1 MAESIGELL
10 GQELPDRCV
19 LGVDLGGTA
28 IKLGLFSLEGELLAE
43 HQRPT
48 PQPATPGAVCV
59 EIVDAIGSLDPDG
72 LASVVGI
79 GLPGPMDAEA
89 RVARVC
95 INLPGWEE
103 VPLAAWLEPRLQ
115 RRVTLAN
122 DGNCAL
128 VGEAWKGAAQ
138 GCSDVVLL
146 TLGTGVGGGVMLA
159 GQLFTGHHGA
169 AAEPGLITLFPD
181 GPECNSGNRGS
192 LEQFASIAGLKRLS
206 GVEPSSLALA
216 ASSGDP
222 QAISHWDRYGQ
233 LLGTGI
239 SSLVYM
245 FTPQLVLVGGGLAG
259 ASEYFL
265 PAVRQEVAT
274 RVQSVSREGLQIKA
288 CALGNGAGRLGAARL
303 AIQRLLLS
311 PSL

>member
-1 MAESIGELL
+1 MPES
-10 GQELPDRCV
+10 CV

-28 IKLGLFSLEGELLAE
+28 IKLGLFSLDGELLAE

-48 PQPATPGAVCV
+48 PQPATPGSVCM
-59 EIVDAIGSLDPDG
+59 EIAEAISVLDPDG
-72 LASVVGI
+72 KAAVVGI
-79 GLPGPMDAEA
+79 GLPGPMDADA

-103 VPLAAWLEPRLQ
+103 VPLAAWLEPRLK

-128 VGEAWKGAAQ
+128 VGEAWKGAAV

-146 TLGTGVGGGVMLA
+146 TLGTGVGGGVML
-159 GQLFTGHHGA
+159 GGRLFTGHNGA

-181 GPECNSGNRGS
+181 GPDCNSGNRGS
-192 LEQFASIAGLKRLS
+192 LEQFASITGLKRLS
-206 GVEPSSLALA
+206 GAEPSSLAMA
-216 ASSGDP
+216 ASAGDC
-222 QAISHWDRYGQ
+222 QAQAHWEHYGQ

-259 ASEYFL
+259 ASEHFL
-265 PAVRQEVAT
+265 PAVRREVST
-274 RVQSVSREGLQIKA
+274 RVQAVSREGLQIKA

-303 AIQRLLLS
+303 AIERLLSS
-311 PSL
+311 PSLQAG

>member
-1 MAESIGELL
+1 MTESMTD
-10 GQELPDRCV
+10 PCV

-48 PQPATPGAVCV
+48 PQPATPGSVCV
-59 EIVDAIGSLDPDG
+59 EIVDAISVLDPHG
-72 LASVVGI
+72 RAAVVGI

-89 RVARVC
+89 RVARIC

-103 VPLAAWLEPRLQ
+103 VPLAAWLEPRLK

-128 VGEAWKGAAQ
+128 VGEAWKGAAA
-138 GCSDVVLL
+138 GFSDVLLL
-146 TLGTGVGGGVMLA
+146 TLGTGVGGGVMLG
-159 GQLFTGHHGA
+159 GQLFTGHNGA

-181 GPECNSGNRGS
+181 GPDCNSGNRGS
-192 LEQFASIAGLKRLS
+192 LEQFASITGLKRLS
-206 GVEPSSLALA
+206 GSEPSSLAMA
-216 ASSGDP
+216 ASDGD
-222 QAISHWDRYGQ
+222 AKALAHWERYGQ

-239 SSLVYM
+239 SSLVYV

-259 ASEYFL
+259 ASEHFL
-265 PAVRQEVAT
+265 PAVRREVST
-274 RVQSVSREGLQIKA
+274 RVQAVSREGLQIKP

-303 AIQRLLLS
+303 AIQRLLVA
-311 PSL
+311 PPPQAG